1 MPRFPGC
8 EEKAVEERK
17 DCAQNKMLQ
26 FIFSNIKYPEEA
38 QKKGI
43 EGTVVS
49 KFVIGADGKIRDA
62 EIVRKI
68 GSGCDE
74 AVLEI
79 VAQMPDWIPGK
90 KDGKSVAVEFH
101 LPVKFKLADDAP
113 KEEIKEEKRPDEC
126 FVKGLELQ
134 DLSIAPNPST
144 GTFRLKFSAE
154 KKPLIIVVSDMD
166 ENLLYTKEI
175 KNFSGLFDEEITV
188 ETKATIANVIIMQGK
203 LLHTSRI
210 TIVK

>member
-1 MPRFPGC
+1 
-8 EEKAVEERK
+8 
-17 DCAQNKMLQ
+17 
-26 FIFSNIKYPEEA
+26 
-38 QKKGI
+38 
-43 EGTVVS
+43 
-49 KFVIGADGKIRDA
+49 
-62 EIVRKI
+62 
-68 GSGCDE
+68 
-74 AVLEI
+74 
-79 VAQMPDWIPGK
+79 MPDWIPGK